1 MENKK
6 FIIAMLVNN
15 KHGVLT
21 RIAGL
26 FAKRA
31 YNIDNLSVGKTD
43 DPTISRMTIVTE
55 CDESIKDQIIKQLD
69 KLIDVNNVQIMEDS
83 STVSRE
89 LMLIK
94 IRIED
99 GIQTSVMEAINVFR
113 AKVIDMSENSI
124 IVEITGPTEKLN
136 AFIQYMK
143 KYGIMERP
151 EQGLQPWK
159 EARLSQPKE
168 CIMDIVEVVKAK
180 TAFGNNTRYTLERSG
195 RFSEMTG
202 ANIYLKCEHR
212 QKTGSFKVR
221 GAYNK
226 IAILKARG
234 NITNVIASSAGNHAQ
249 GVAFGARENGLKA
262 TIVMPRTTPIAKV
275 LATQSYGAEVVLH
288 GDCYDD
294 AYQRAKE
301 IEQETGVEFIEPF
314 NDEDVIAGQGTI
326 GLEIINELDDVDT
339 IIIPT
344 GGGGL
349 IAGVAKAVKSLKP
362 SVKIIG
368 VQAHRA
374 DAWSS
379 LLQERACDFK
389 QHI

>member
-143 KYGIMERP
+143 KYGIMELSRT
-151 EQGLQPWK
+151 GLTAM
-159 EARLSQPKE
+159 ERGSALLS
-168 CIMDIVEVVKAK
+168 
-180 TAFGNNTRYTLERSG
+180 LRS
-195 RFSEMTG
+195 
-202 ANIYLKCEHR
+202 
-212 QKTGSFKVR
+212 V
-221 GAYNK
+221 
-226 IAILKARG
+226 
-234 NITNVIASSAGNHAQ
+234 
-249 GVAFGARENGLKA
+249 
-262 TIVMPRTTPIAKV
+262 
-275 LATQSYGAEVVLH
+275 
-288 GDCYDD
+288 
-294 AYQRAKE
+294 
-301 IEQETGVEFIEPF
+301 
-314 NDEDVIAGQGTI
+314 
-326 GLEIINELDDVDT
+326 
-339 IIIPT
+339 
-344 GGGGL
+344 
-349 IAGVAKAVKSLKP
+349 
-362 SVKIIG
+362 
-368 VQAHRA
+368 
-374 DAWSS
+374 
-379 LLQERACDFK
+379 
-389 QHI
+389 